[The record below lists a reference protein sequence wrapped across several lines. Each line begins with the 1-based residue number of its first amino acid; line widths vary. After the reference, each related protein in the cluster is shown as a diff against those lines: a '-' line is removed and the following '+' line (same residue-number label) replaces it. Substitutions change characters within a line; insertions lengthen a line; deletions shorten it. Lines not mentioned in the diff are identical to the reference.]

1 MYPNTSKGCCEDQEE
16 ICIDCLEVLNT
27 SYFLLLL
34 SLLIGPFLSL
44 HRCRDLGPL
53 PCITISRRGAFPS
66 LSTYPWEWR
75 ADCSPRP
82 EVFSSSLE

>member
-34 SLLIGPFLSL
+34 SLLIGLFHFTDAETLGHSL
-44 HRCRDLGPL
+44 
-53 PCITISRRGAFPS
+53 
-66 LSTYPWEWR
+66 
-75 ADCSPRP
+75 
-82 EVFSSSLE
+82 V